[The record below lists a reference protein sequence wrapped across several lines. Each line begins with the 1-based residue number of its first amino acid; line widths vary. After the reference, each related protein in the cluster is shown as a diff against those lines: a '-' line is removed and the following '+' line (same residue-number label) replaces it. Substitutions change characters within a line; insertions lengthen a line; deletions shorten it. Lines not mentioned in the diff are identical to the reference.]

1 MTKEDVQQLLQD
13 MESDRIERTTSLRE
27 DKLGPAVCAFAND
40 LPGSGEAGYL
50 LIGVKDDGDLAG
62 LKIGDTELQKI
73 GDVRQNGNVL
83 PPPQLSVSPVF
94 QFNGGEV
101 VVVKVS
107 PADFP
112 PVRYKGRVHI
122 RVGPRKGIA
131 TEQEERQLIEKRVAH
146 ARTFDEQPC
155 RQSSLEDLNMEYF
168 KLRYLPTAI
177 DVATLEANHRDT
189 KEQLSSLGFYDLR
202 QDCCTN
208 AGILMFGLNPRYYLP
223 GAYLQYIRFDSEE
236 MDMDALRAEKEFSG
250 ALVTVLEQI
259 AVFVKVNLME
269 ERVIGTDSFQ
279 QEKQANYPLWALR
292 ELVMNAIMHRSYES
306 NAPVYLYHFQDRIEI
321 INPGGLYGEVRPENF
336 PEASDYRNPVVA
348 TAMKNLN
355 YVNRFNFG
363 IFNAQKQL
371 EKNGNPRAEFDLN
384 LQTKFRVTIRINR
397 KWHA

>member
-1 MTKEDVQQLLQD
+1 MTRQEIEPLLQD
-13 MESDRIERTTSLRE
+13 MESERIERTISFRE
-27 DKLGPAVCAFAND
+27 DKLGSAACAFAND
-40 LPGSGEAGYL
+40 LPASGQPGYL
-50 LIGVKDDGDLAG
+50 LLGVKDDGSLAG
-62 LKIGDTELQKI
+62 LDIGDAELQKI

-83 PPPQLSVSPVF
+83 PPPHLSVSPVF
-94 QFNGGEV
+94 HFAGGDV
-101 VVVKVS
+101 VAVKVE

-112 PVRYKGRVHI
+112 PVRYKGRVYI

-155 RQSSLEDLNMEYF
+155 LQSSLEDINMEYF
-168 KLRYLPTAI
+168 KLSYLPNAI
-177 DVATLEANHRDT
+177 DAETLEANHRDT

-202 QDCCTN
+202 QDVCTN

-223 GAYLQYIRFDSEE
+223 GAYLQYIRFDSED
-236 MDMDALRAEKEFSG
+236 MDMEYLHTEKEFSG
-250 ALVTVLEQI
+250 ALVTVLSQV
-259 AVFVKVNLME
+259 ADFVKVNIIE
-269 ERVIGTDSFQ
+269 QRTAGTHNFQ
-279 QEKQANYPLWALR
+279 QEKEANYPLWALR
-292 ELVMNAIMHRSYES
+292 ELIMNAIMHRSYES
-306 NAPVYLYHFQDRIEI
+306 NAPVYLYHFTDRIEI

-336 PEASDYRNPVVA
+336 PEASDYRNPVLA

-371 EKNGNPRAEFDLN
+371 EKNGNPPADFDLS
-384 LQTKFRVTIRINR
+384 LRTKFKVTIKINQ

>member
-1 MTKEDVQQLLQD
+1 
-13 MESDRIERTTSLRE
+13 MESERIERTVSFRE
-27 DKLGPAVCAFAND
+27 DKLGPVVCAFAND
-40 LPGSGEAGYL
+40 LLGSGKTGYL
-50 LIGVKDDGDLAG
+50 LLGVKDDGSLAG
-62 LKIGDTELQKI
+62 LNIGDVELQKI

-94 QFNGGEV
+94 HFEDGDV
-101 VVVKVS
+101 VVVQVN

-155 RQSSLEDLNMEYF
+155 RQSKLDDLNMEYF

-177 DVATLEANHRDT
+177 DAETLEANHRDT
-189 KEQLSSLGFYDLR
+189 KEQLSSLGFYDL
-202 QDCCTN
+202 QKDCCTN
-208 AGILMFGLNPRYYLP
+208 AGILMFGRYPRVFLH
-223 GAYLQYIRFDSEE
+223 GAYLQYIRFNSDE
-236 MDMDALRAEKEFSG
+236 MDMNALRAEKEFSG
-250 ALVTVLEQI
+250 ALVAVLEQI
-259 AVFVKVNLME
+259 SDFVRVNIIE
-269 ERVIGTDSFQ
+269 ERTVATDGFQ
-279 QEKQANYPLWALR
+279 QEKKTNYPLWALR
-292 ELVMNAIMHRSYES
+292 ELVMNAVMHRSYES
-306 NAPVYLYHFQDRIEI
+306 NAPIYIYHFTDRIEI
-321 INPGGLYGEVRPENF
+321 INPGSLYGEVRLENF

-371 EKNGNPRAEFDLN
+371 EKNGNPPAEFDLS
-384 LQTKFRVTIRINR
+384 LQTKFKVTIWLNS
-397 KWHA
+397 KW